1 MFNEKMNTYLFYGL
15 LGIVVYILIY
25 NILFYNPILGYD
37 ALAHNAYVDYLAMY
51 LPKTFNLPDQIN
63 TREFFNPP
71 IGYIV
76 PSVAQVICRNI
87 IDSIDYVRDCK
98 PVYGVATQI
107 FQSVLYVVTIFINL
121 YTLKIINNSKK
132 IVNFSYLIL
141 ISILAVNYR
150 TISMIRGEPY
160 IIFFLSLFLLLI
172 QKAKILEFEFSYKQ
186 IIFCG
191 IVIGGIALSRQWG
204 FLLFPPLI
212 ILIFSKET
220 INKFKYIKFW
230 TLSGLL
236 GFIMSGWFYIRLYL
250 NYGTFTA
257 FNMNSN
263 GFSLTNQPLSF
274 YFPSL
279 ENISH
284 LFSKPI
290 RPYLDNQFLSILYSD
305 LWGDYWGYF
314 VFTSRFLDFGRGQ
327 ELIGDYLG
335 RVNLV
340 SLFAFLIIIYLYV
353 KANNTNKNK
362 FILKYI
368 NLAVLSSFIG
378 YLIFTISYPVDSG
391 DTIKATYIIQL
402 FHLIVFMASIHLEK
416 LKRSNEKF
424 YNILTVTLGLVFVHN
439 FQTYLS
445 HFPQN
450 FYESY
455 INDILLNLIV
465 H

>member
-160 IIFFLSLFLLLI
+160 IIFF
-172 QKAKILEFEFSYKQ
+172 
-186 IIFCG
+186 
-191 IVIGGIALSRQWG
+191 
-204 FLLFPPLI
+204 
-212 ILIFSKET
+212 
-220 INKFKYIKFW
+220 
-230 TLSGLL
+230 
-236 GFIMSGWFYIRLYL
+236 
-250 NYGTFTA
+250 
-257 FNMNSN
+257 
-263 GFSLTNQPLSF
+263 
-274 YFPSL
+274 
-279 ENISH
+279 
-284 LFSKPI
+284 
-290 RPYLDNQFLSILYSD
+290 
-305 LWGDYWGYF
+305 
-314 VFTSRFLDFGRGQ
+314 
-327 ELIGDYLG
+327 
-335 RVNLV
+335 
-340 SLFAFLIIIYLYV
+340 
-353 KANNTNKNK
+353 
-362 FILKYI
+362 
-368 NLAVLSSFIG
+368 
-378 YLIFTISYPVDSG
+378 
-391 DTIKATYIIQL
+391 
-402 FHLIVFMASIHLEK
+402 
-416 LKRSNEKF
+416 
-424 YNILTVTLGLVFVHN
+424 
-439 FQTYLS
+439 
-445 HFPQN
+445 
-450 FYESY
+450 
-455 INDILLNLIV
+455 
-465 H
+465 